1 MQFDQLK
8 RREFIT
14 LLGGT
19 AATWPLAGRAQQPA
33 MPVIGFL
40 SGTPS
45 APFAHLV
52 AAYRKGLREMGY
64 VEGRNLVIEFRWA
77 EGQYDRLPEMAADL
91 VRRQVAVITTTGG
104 DPAALAAKA
113 ATATIPV
120 VFTAGTDPVKS
131 GLVAS
136 LSRPGG
142 NATGVFILTAV
153 MEGKRLGL
161 LQELVP
167 TVTRIAVLLNPTYT
181 APEAQLKEVEEAART
196 LGLQTQVL
204 HASTE
209 LDLDTAFATL
219 AQLRVG
225 ALQVCADPF
234 FNSQREHIVALAA
247 HYAIPAIYEQREFA
261 VVGGLASY
269 GTSLTDAYHQ
279 IGLYTG
285 RVLNG
290 DKPADLPVMQS
301 TRYEFLINLKTANAL
316 GLEISPTLSARADE
330 VIE

>member
-1 MQFDQLK
+1 MSDMR
-8 RREFIT
+8 RREFIA
-14 LLGGT
+14 LLGG
-19 AATWPLAGRAQQPA
+19 AAAVLPLAASAQPA

-40 SGTPS
+40 SGTSS

-52 AAYRKGLREMGY
+52 VAYRQGLREMGY
-64 VEGRNLVIEFRWA
+64 VEGRNLAIEFRWA
-77 EGQYDRLPEMAADL
+77 EGQYDRLPDMAADL

-113 ATATIPV
+113 ATTIIPI

-136 LSRPGG
+136 LNRPGG
-142 NATGVFILTAV
+142 NATGVHILTAM
-153 MEGKRLGL
+153 MEGKRQGL
-161 LQELVP
+161 LRELVP

-181 APEAQLKEVEEAART
+181 AAEVQLKEVEEAART
-196 LGLQTQVL
+196 LGLETQVL

-209 LDLDTAFATL
+209 LELDTTFATL
-219 AQLRVG
+219 GQLRVG
-225 ALQVCADPF
+225 ALQVCADPS
-234 FNSQREHIVALAA
+234 FNSRRDHIVALAA
-247 HYAIPAIYEQREFA
+247 RHAIPAIYEQREFA
-261 VVGGLASY
+261 VAGGLASY
-269 GTSLTDAYHQ
+269 GTSLNDAYHQ
-279 IGLYTG
+279 LGIYTG

-301 TRYEFLINLKTANAL
+301 TKYEFIINLKTAKAL

>member
-1 MQFDQLK
+1 MSDMR
-8 RREFIT
+8 RREFIA
-14 LLGGT
+14 LLGG
-19 AATWPLAGRAQQPA
+19 AAAVWPLAASAQPA

-40 SGTPS
+40 SGTSS

-52 AAYRKGLREMGY
+52 VAYRQGLREMGY
-64 VEGRNLVIEFRWA
+64 VEGRNLAIEFRWA
-77 EGQYDRLPEMAADL
+77 EGQYDRLPDMAADL

-113 ATATIPV
+113 ATTIIPI

-196 LGLQTQVL
+196 LGLETQVL

-209 LDLDTAFATL
+209 LDLDTTFATL
-219 AQLRVG
+219 GQLRVG
-225 ALQVCADPF
+225 ALQVCADPS
-234 FNSQREHIVALAA
+234 FNSRRDHIVALAA
-247 HYAIPAIYEQREFA
+247 RHAIPAIYEQREFA
-261 VVGGLASY
+261 VAGGLASY
-269 GTSLTDAYHQ
+269 GTSLNDAYYQ
-279 IGLYTG
+279 LGIYTG

-301 TRYEFLINLKTANAL
+301 TKYEFIINLKTAKAL

>member
-1 MQFDQLK
+1 M
-8 RREFIT
+8 
-14 LLGGT
+14 LGGAG
-19 AATWPLAGRAQQPA
+19 AAWPLAARAQQPA

-40 SGTPS
+40 SGTSS

-52 AAYRKGLREMGY
+52 AAYREGLREMGY
-64 VEGRNLVIEFRWA
+64 VEGRNLAIEFRWA
-77 EGQYDRLPEMAADL
+77 EGQYDRLPDMAADL

-113 ATATIPV
+113 ATTIIPII
-120 VFTAGTDPVKS
+120 FTAGTDPVKS

-136 LSRPGG
+136 LNRPGG
-142 NATGVFILTAV
+142 NATGVHILTAM
-153 MEGKRLGL
+153 MEGKRQGL
-161 LQELVP
+161 LRELVP

-181 APEAQLKEVEEAART
+181 AAEVQLKEVEEAART
-196 LGLQTQVL
+196 LGLETQVL

-209 LDLDTAFATL
+209 LELDTTFATL
-219 AQLRVG
+219 GQLRVG
-225 ALQVCADPF
+225 ALQVCADPS
-234 FNSQREHIVALAA
+234 FNSRRDHIVALAA
-247 HYAIPAIYEQREFA
+247 RHAIPAIYEQREFA

-269 GTSLTDAYHQ
+269 GTSLADAYHQ
-279 IGLYTG
+279 LGIYTG

-301 TRYEFLINLKTANAL
+301 TKYEFIINLKTAKAL

>member
-1 MQFDQLK
+1 MK

-14 LLGGT
+14 LLGGS
-19 AATWPLAGRAQQPA
+19 AAAWPLAARAQQPA

-40 SGTPS
+40 SGTSS

-52 AAYRKGLREMGY
+52 AAYREGLREMGY
-64 VEGRNLVIEFRWA
+64 VEGRNLAIEFRWA
-77 EGQYDRLPEMAADL
+77 EGQYDRLPDMAADL

-113 ATATIPV
+113 ATTIIPI

-136 LSRPGG
+136 LNRPGG
-142 NATGVFILTAV
+142 NATGVHILTAM
-153 MEGKRLGL
+153 MEGKRQGL
-161 LQELVP
+161 LRELVP

-181 APEAQLKEVEEAART
+181 AAEVQLKEVEEAART
-196 LGLQTQVL
+196 LGLETQVL

-209 LDLDTAFATL
+209 LELDTTFATL
-219 AQLRVG
+219 GQLRVG
-225 ALQVCADPF
+225 ALQVCADPS
-234 FNSQREHIVALAA
+234 FNSRRDHIVALAA
-247 HYAIPAIYEQREFA
+247 RDAIPAIYEQREFA
-261 VVGGLASY
+261 VAGGLASY
-269 GTSLTDAYHQ
+269 GTSLNDAYHQ
-279 IGLYTG
+279 LGIYTG

-301 TRYEFLINLKTANAL
+301 TKYEFIINLKTAKAL

>member
-1 MQFDQLK
+1 MK

-14 LLGGT
+14 LLGGS
-19 AATWPLAGRAQQPA
+19 AAAWPLAARAQQPA

-40 SGTPS
+40 SGASS

-52 AAYRKGLREMGY
+52 AAYREGLREMGY
-64 VEGRNLVIEFRWA
+64 VEGRNLAIEFRWA
-77 EGQYDRLPEMAADL
+77 EGQYDRLPDMAADL

-113 ATATIPV
+113 ATTIIPI

-136 LSRPGG
+136 LNRPGG
-142 NATGVFILTAV
+142 NATGVHILTAM
-153 MEGKRLGL
+153 MEGKRQGL
-161 LQELVP
+161 LRELVP

-181 APEAQLKEVEEAART
+181 AAEVQLKEVEEAART
-196 LGLQTQVL
+196 LGLETQVL

-209 LDLDTAFATL
+209 LELDTTFATL
-219 AQLRVG
+219 GQLRVG
-225 ALQVCADPF
+225 ALQVCADPS
-234 FNSQREHIVALAA
+234 FNSRRDHIVALAA
-247 HYAIPAIYEQREFA
+247 RHAIPAIYEQREFA
-261 VVGGLASY
+261 VAGGLASY
-269 GTSLTDAYHQ
+269 GTSLNDAYYQ
-279 IGLYTG
+279 LGIYTG

-301 TRYEFLINLKTANAL
+301 TKYEFIINLKTAKAL
-316 GLEISPTLSARADE
+316 GIEIPPTLLARADE

>member
-1 MQFDQLK
+1 MR

-14 LLGGT
+14 LLGS
-19 AATWPLAGRAQQPA
+19 AAAFWPLAAHGQLPA

-40 SGTPS
+40 SGTTS

-52 AAYRKGLREMGY
+52 AAYREGLREMGY
-64 VEGRNLVIEFRWA
+64 VEGRNLAIEFRWA
-77 EGQYDRLPEMAADL
+77 EGQYNRLPEMAADL
-91 VRRQVAVITTTGG
+91 VRRHVTVITTSGG
-104 DPAALAAKA
+104 DPAAFAAKA
-113 ATATIPV
+113 ATTTIPI
-120 VFTAGTDPVKS
+120 VFTAGTDPVKL

-136 LSRPGG
+136 LNRPGG
-142 NATGVFILTAV
+142 NATGVHILAAM

-161 LQELVP
+161 LRELVP
-167 TVTRIAVLLNPTYT
+167 TVTRIAVLLNPTYPST
-181 APEAQLKEVEEAART
+181 GAQLKEVEEAART

-204 HASTE
+204 HASNE
-209 LDLDTAFATL
+209 LDLDTTFATL
-219 AQLRVG
+219 PQLRVG

-234 FNSQREHIVALAA
+234 FNSRRDQIVALAA
-247 HYAIPAIYEQREFA
+247 RYAIPAVYEQREFA

-269 GTSLTDAYHQ
+269 GTSLTDAYRQ
-279 IGLYTG
+279 LGIYTG
-285 RVLNG
+285 RVLKG

-301 TRYEFLINLKTANAL
+301 TKYEFVINLKTAKAL

>member
-19 AATWPLAGRAQQPA
+19 AATWPLAGHAQQPA

-52 AAYRKGLREMGY
+52 AAYRQGLREMGY

-161 LQELVP
+161 LRELVP
-167 TVTRIAVLLNPTYT
+167 TVMTRSSTVSAITLSRWRRTMQFQLFMNSASLRWSVGWRATARASQTPITRSASIPGVYSTAINPPTY
-181 APEAQLKEVEEAART
+181 R
-196 LGLQTQVL
+196 
-204 HASTE
+204 
-209 LDLDTAFATL
+209 
-219 AQLRVG
+219 
-225 ALQVCADPF
+225 
-234 FNSQREHIVALAA
+234 
-247 HYAIPAIYEQREFA
+247 
-261 VVGGLASY
+261 
-269 GTSLTDAYHQ
+269 
-279 IGLYTG
+279 
-285 RVLNG
+285 
-290 DKPADLPVMQS
+290 
-301 TRYEFLINLKTANAL
+301 
-316 GLEISPTLSARADE
+316 
-330 VIE
+330 

>member
-1 MQFDQLK
+1 MSDMR
-8 RREFIT
+8 RREFIA
-14 LLGGT
+14 LLGG
-19 AATWPLAGRAQQPA
+19 AAAVWPLAASAQPA

-40 SGTPS
+40 SGTSS

-52 AAYRKGLREMGY
+52 VAYRQGLREMGY
-64 VEGRNLVIEFRWA
+64 VEGRNLAIEFRWA
-77 EGQYDRLPEMAADL
+77 EGQYDRLPDMAADL

-113 ATATIPV
+113 ATTIIPI

-136 LSRPGG
+136 LNRPGG
-142 NATGVFILTAV
+142 NATGVHILTAM
-153 MEGKRLGL
+153 MEGKRQGL
-161 LQELVP
+161 LRELVP

-181 APEAQLKEVEEAART
+181 AAEVQLKEVEEAART
-196 LGLQTQVL
+196 LGLETQVL

-209 LDLDTAFATL
+209 LELDTTFATL
-219 AQLRVG
+219 GQLRVS
-225 ALQVCADPF
+225 ALQVCADPS
-234 FNSQREHIVALAA
+234 FNSRRDHIVALAA
-247 HYAIPAIYEQREFA
+247 RHAIPAIYEQREFA
-261 VVGGLASY
+261 VAGGLASY
-269 GTSLTDAYHQ
+269 GTSLNDAYQ
-279 IGLYTG
+279 LGIYTG

-301 TRYEFLINLKTANAL
+301 TKYEFIINLKTAKAL

>member
-1 MQFDQLK
+1 
-8 RREFIT
+8 
-14 LLGGT
+14 
-19 AATWPLAGRAQQPA
+19 
-33 MPVIGFL
+33 
-40 SGTPS
+40 
-45 APFAHLV
+45 
-52 AAYRKGLREMGY
+52 MGY
-64 VEGRNLVIEFRWA
+64 VEGRNLAIEFRWA
-77 EGQYDRLPEMAADL
+77 EGQYDRLPDMAADL

-113 ATATIPV
+113 ATTIIPI

-136 LSRPGG
+136 LNRPGG
-142 NATGVFILTAV
+142 NATGVHILTAM
-153 MEGKRLGL
+153 MEGKRQGL
-161 LQELVP
+161 LRELVP

-181 APEAQLKEVEEAART
+181 AAEVQLKEVEEAART
-196 LGLQTQVL
+196 LGLETQVL

-209 LDLDTAFATL
+209 LELDTTFATL
-219 AQLRVG
+219 GQLRVG
-225 ALQVCADPF
+225 ALQVCADPS
-234 FNSQREHIVALAA
+234 FNSRRDHIVALAA
-247 HYAIPAIYEQREFA
+247 RHAIPAIYEQREFA

-269 GTSLTDAYHQ
+269 GTSLADAYHQ
-279 IGLYTG
+279 LGIYTG

-301 TRYEFLINLKTANAL
+301 TKYQFIINLKTANAL

>member
-1 MQFDQLK
+1 MR

-14 LLGGT
+14 LLGG
-19 AATWPLAGRAQQPA
+19 AAAAWPLAAHAQQPER
-33 MPVIGFL
+33 MPMIGFL
-40 SGTPS
+40 SGTSS

-52 AAYRKGLREMGY
+52 VAYRQGLREMGY
-64 VEGRNLVIEFRWA
+64 VEGRNLAIEFRWA
-77 EGQYDRLPEMAADL
+77 EGQYDRLPDMAADL

-113 ATATIPV
+113 ATTIIPI

-136 LSRPGG
+136 LNRPGG
-142 NATGVFILTAV
+142 NATGVHILTAM
-153 MEGKRLGL
+153 MEGKRQGL
-161 LQELVP
+161 LRELVP

-181 APEAQLKEVEEAART
+181 AAEVQLKEVEEAART
-196 LGLQTQVL
+196 LGLETQVL

-209 LDLDTAFATL
+209 LELDTTFATL
-219 AQLRVG
+219 GQLRVG
-225 ALQVCADPF
+225 ALQVCADPS
-234 FNSQREHIVALAA
+234 FNSRRDHIVALAA
-247 HYAIPAIYEQREFA
+247 RHAIPAIYEQREFA
-261 VVGGLASY
+261 VAGGLASY
-269 GTSLTDAYHQ
+269 GTSLNDAYHQ
-279 IGLYTG
+279 LGIYTG

-301 TRYEFLINLKTANAL
+301 TKYEFIINLKTAKAL

>member
-1 MQFDQLK
+1 MR

-14 LLGGT
+14 LLGGS
-19 AATWPLAGRAQQPA
+19 AAAWPLAARAQPA

-40 SGTPS
+40 SGTSS

-52 AAYRKGLREMGY
+52 AAYREGLREMGY
-64 VEGRNLVIEFRWA
+64 VEGRNLAIEFRWA
-77 EGQYDRLPEMAADL
+77 EGQYDRLPDMAADL

-113 ATATIPV
+113 ATTIIPI

-136 LSRPGG
+136 LNRPGG
-142 NATGVFILTAV
+142 NATGVHILTAM
-153 MEGKRLGL
+153 MEGKRQGL
-161 LQELVP
+161 LRELVP

-181 APEAQLKEVEEAART
+181 AAEVQLKEVEEAART
-196 LGLQTQVL
+196 LGLETQVL

-209 LDLDTAFATL
+209 LELDTTFATL
-219 AQLRVG
+219 GQLRVG
-225 ALQVCADPF
+225 ALQVCADPS
-234 FNSQREHIVALAA
+234 FNSRRDHIVALAA
-247 HYAIPAIYEQREFA
+247 RHAIPAIYEQREFA
-261 VVGGLASY
+261 VAGGLASY
-269 GTSLTDAYHQ
+269 GTSLNDAYYQ
-279 IGLYTG
+279 LGIYTG

-301 TRYEFLINLKTANAL
+301 TKYEFIINLKTAKAL